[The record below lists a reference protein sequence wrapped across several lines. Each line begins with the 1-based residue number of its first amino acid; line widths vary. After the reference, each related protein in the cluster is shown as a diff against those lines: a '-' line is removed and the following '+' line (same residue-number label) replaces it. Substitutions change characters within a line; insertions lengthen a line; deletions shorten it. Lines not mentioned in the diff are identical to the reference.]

1 MTLVNVDN
9 TGLNDAELVEER
21 TEVSL
26 GGDATDKEGA
36 AQNLDVTRADGIVPL
51 DVLGTRRGEIKVF
64 PQQGMS
70 SAFAARR
77 ATFTVFVTPT
87 TTSIARITP
96 APRRFTVILVVHR
109 PVVAARRRG
118 GVTSVPTG
126 RVRRTAIPTGRRARV
141 VTIPPAITIDTVL
154 RVRVAPA
161 TRALAGYRAKARKL
175 RGVGSTQDIGYVDEL
190 QGRSPLVL
198 RHALLR
204 MSPCSV

>member
-21 TEVSL
+21 AEVSL

-36 AQNLDVTRADGIVPL
+36 AQNLDVTLADGIVPL
-51 DVLGTRRGEIKVF
+51 DELGTRRGEIKIF
-64 PQQGMS
+64 PQQGMRP
-70 SAFAARR
+70 AFPARR
-77 ATFTVFVTPT
+77 ATFTVLVTPT

-109 PVVAARRRG
+109 PVAAARRRG
-118 GVTSVPTG
+118 GVMSVPTG
-126 RVRRTAIPTGRRARV
+126 RVGRTAIPTGRRARV

-154 RVRVAPA
+154 RVMVAPA
-161 TRALAGYRAKARKL
+161 TRALAGYRAKTRQL
-175 RGVGSTQDIGYVDEL
+175 RGVSSTQGIGDIDGL

-198 RHALLR
+198 RDALLR
-204 MSPCSV
+204 Q

>member
-9 TGLNDAELVEER
+9 TGLHDAELVEER

-26 GGDATDKEGA
+26 GGDATNKEGA

-51 DVLGTRRGEIKVF
+51 NELGTRRGEIKVF
-64 PQQGMS
+64 PQQGMRP
-70 SAFAARR
+70 AFPARR

-87 TTSIARITP
+87 TMSIARITP

-109 PVVAARRRG
+109 PVVAARRQG
-118 GVTSVPTG
+118 GVTSVPTE

-154 RVRVAPA
+154 CVRVAPA
-161 TRALAGYRAKARKL
+161 TRALARYRAKARKL
-175 RGVGSTQDIGYVDEL
+175 RGVGSTQGIGYVDEL

-198 RHALLR
+198 RDAPPR
-204 MSPCSV
+204 Q